1 MFPNFGRAFLE
12 AVTQYFHLE
21 RDTSESALQSV
32 VDKLLAGDLPREL
45 AVLNK
50 AAKTMKELYVG
61 FPRGCEDRVAGT
73 RRARSSG
80 CWRDCSIPRNCGG

>member
-12 AVTQYFHLE
+12 AVAQYFHLE

-50 AAKTMKELYVG
+50 AAKTMKELY
-61 FPRGCEDRVAGT
+61 EDRVAGT